1 MLAFPAQQG
10 RRVMQ
15 DKGLDRQ
22 GALLLAFGW
31 LTALWVTLT

>member
-1 MLAFPAQQG
+1 MLGFPSQLG

-22 GALLLAFGW
+22 GALLLALGW